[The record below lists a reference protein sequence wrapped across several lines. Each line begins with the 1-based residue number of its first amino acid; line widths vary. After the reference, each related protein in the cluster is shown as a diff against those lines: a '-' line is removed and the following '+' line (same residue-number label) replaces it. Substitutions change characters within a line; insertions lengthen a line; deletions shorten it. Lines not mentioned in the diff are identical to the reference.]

1 MRPAG
6 QTEATRLAKAKGG
19 RPQGPRKFPRI
30 SVPEVPASLGEHGQ
44 AAWVELWQ
52 AGSWLNLATDRHAM
66 TILCQNLDEREIWR
80 KEVAENPMVEGSMRQ
95 MQPNKAAAQLRALEA
110 SIRDW
115 LVKLGFFANRN
126 GEEDG
131 NDLDDFLSGGLPS

>member
-1 MRPAG
+1 M
-6 QTEATRLAKAKGG
+6 
-19 RPQGPRKFPRI
+19 
-30 SVPEVPASLGEHGQ
+30 PEVPASLGEHGQ